1 MSSTSGSTSEASA
14 VSGDH
19 PLDVSECWLVRD
31 GRVLAS
37 LEIPTNRRAKA
48 RGLLGRDDFD
58 GAILL
63 RGARSVHT
71 IGMKFDLDIALLD
84 EHDVVIKTLRLHRN
98 RVSAPI
104 FRARAVLEAAAGAF
118 GDWDLK
124 IGDELEIRE

>member
-1 MSSTSGSTSEASA
+1 M
-14 VSGDH
+14 SGDH
-19 PLDVSECWLVRD
+19 TNDVSECWLVRD

-98 RVSAPI
+98 RVSGPI
-104 FRARAVLEAAAGAF
+104 IRARAVLEAAAGAF

>member
-1 MSSTSGSTSEASA
+1 M
-14 VSGDH
+14 SGDH